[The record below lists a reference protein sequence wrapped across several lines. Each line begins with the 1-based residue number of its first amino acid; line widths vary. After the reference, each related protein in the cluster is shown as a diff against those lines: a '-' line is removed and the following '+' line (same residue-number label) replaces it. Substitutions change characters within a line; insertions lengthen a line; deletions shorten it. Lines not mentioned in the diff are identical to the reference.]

1 MTCLFALQQL
11 HATPTPTQVGAE
23 IVVTATS
30 EGGAVAGLAVE
41 VEVPSGARQS
51 AGVTDAA
58 GAVRFTPEALGMYA
72 FAATIDGV
80 RCVAPIAVGRARRG
94 WLFAL
99 ASVPLGFA
107 LLFVLIR
114 RASSR
119 GAAAD

>member
-11 HATPTPTQVGAE
+11 SATPTPTQVGVE
-23 IVVTATS
+23 VVVSATS
-30 EGGAVAGLAVE
+30 EAGAVAGLNVE
-41 VEVPSGARQS
+41 LELPSGARQS

-58 GAVRFTPEALGMYA
+58 GAVRFTPDAAGMYA

-94 WLFAL
+94 RLLAL
-99 ASVPLGFA
+99 ASVPLGVV
-107 LLFVLIR
+107 LLFVLMR

-119 GAAAD
+119 GAAAG